1 MDSPI
6 DLQFQI
12 PADVSFPEAIGL
24 AQNILALPEDAD
36 DAIRAPAIAALVQTE
51 NGARGW
57 FVSFLSG
64 DATLAD
70 APTAGTLRAMRS
82 APTVVADLMT
92 KNLAMSTAM
101 ELTHRAN
108 GDLEQA
114 AGSARVQARSRH
126 LIAALN
132 LPELQTELQAL
143 AATIAANG
151 GQYQDFLDRWGY
163 DDAQRQAIAAAVQA
177 VL

>member
-1 MDSPI
+1 MDAPI

-24 AQNILALPEDAD
+24 AQNILALPDDAD
-36 DAIRAPAIAALVQTE
+36 DAIRAPAIAALLQTE

-70 APTAGTLRAMRS
+70 APTAGTLQALRS
-82 APTVVADLMT
+82 TPAIVADLMT

-101 ELTHRAN
+101 ELTHKAN

-114 AGSARVQARSRH
+114 AGSAQVQARSRQ
-126 LIAALN
+126 LIQQLN
-132 LPELQTELQAL
+132 LPELRTELQAL
-143 AATIAANG
+143 AATIAANQ

-163 DDAQRQAIAAAVQA
+163 DHDQRQAIAAAINA
-177 VL
+177 LL

>member
-36 DAIRAPAIAALVQTE
+36 DAIRAPAIAALVRTE

-70 APTAGTLRAMRS
+70 APTAGTLLAMRS

>member
-1 MDSPI
+1 
-6 DLQFQI
+6 
-12 PADVSFPEAIGL
+12 
-24 AQNILALPEDAD
+24 
-36 DAIRAPAIAALVQTE
+36 
-51 NGARGW
+51 
-57 FVSFLSG
+57 LSG

-70 APTAGTLRAMRS
+70 APTAGTLLAMRS
-82 APTVVADLMT
+82 APTLVADLMT

-114 AGSARVQARSRH
+114 AGSARVQARSRY

-132 LPELQTELQAL
+132 LPELRTELQAL